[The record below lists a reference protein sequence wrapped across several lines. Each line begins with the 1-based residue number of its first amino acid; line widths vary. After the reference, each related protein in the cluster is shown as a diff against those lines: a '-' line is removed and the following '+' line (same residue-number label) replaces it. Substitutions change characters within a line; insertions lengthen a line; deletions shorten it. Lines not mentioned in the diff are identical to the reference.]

1 MAHVRIEQR
10 NGRLAAD
17 AELQFIKGRDGQLAK
32 ASLVVISNVV
42 RSGDSEA
49 TSIRWT
55 VWGRQAENAAKYLR
69 KGSRVNVVGT
79 LRNNHYDKD
88 GDRVYDF
95 DFNAEEIDYLDDR
108 RGAPEASKPTSNAAR
123 PTSPGQGRAG
133 TKAGTPARA
142 YGDDDVPF

>member
-1 MAHVRIEQR
+1 MAYVRIEQR

-17 AELQFIKGRDGQLAK
+17 VELQWVKGQGGQIAK
-32 ASLVVISNVV
+32 ASMVVISNVV

-49 TSIRWT
+49 TSIRWSA
-55 VWGRQAENAAKYLR
+55 WGRQAENAAKYLS

-88 GDRVYDF
+88 GERVFGF
-95 DFNAEEIDYLDDR
+95 DFNAEDIDYLDDR
-108 RGAPEASKPTSNAAR
+108 RGSGEATTQPSGAAKATS
-123 PTSPGQGRAG
+123 TGRAG
-133 TKAGTPARA
+133 SKAGTTARA

>member
-1 MAHVRIEQR
+1 MAYVRIEQR

-32 ASLVVISNVV
+32 ASMVVISNVV

-79 LRNNHYDKD
+79 LRNNHYGKD
-88 GDRVYDF
+88 GERVYGF
-95 DFNAEEIDYLDDR
+95 DFNAEEIDYLDGR
-108 RGAPEASKPTSNAAR
+108 RGAGDPTSQPPAAAT
-123 PTSPGQGRAG
+123 PKSPGQGRAG
-133 TKAGTPARA
+133 AEAGPATRA
-142 YGDDDVPF
+142 YGDADLPF